1 MKLLRQA
8 VAALAMPGPAA
19 LDTLDPRCHRPD
31 ELALDF
37 DDAFRVIVGNFAS
50 DLTSEQLSALQMLDA
65 LLEEMSG
72 SHNSHL
78 WTEEAVVSHDRWRE
92 VRSRAYTVMGEFGW
106 AAV

>member
-8 VAALAMPGPAA
+8 VAALAKPGPAA

-37 DDAFRVIVGNFAS
+37 DDAYQVVVGSFAR
-50 DLTSEQLSALQMLDA
+50 DFTSEQLTALQMLDA

-72 SHNSHL
+72 AQNSHL

-92 VRSRAYTVMGEFGW
+92 VRSRASTVMHEFGW